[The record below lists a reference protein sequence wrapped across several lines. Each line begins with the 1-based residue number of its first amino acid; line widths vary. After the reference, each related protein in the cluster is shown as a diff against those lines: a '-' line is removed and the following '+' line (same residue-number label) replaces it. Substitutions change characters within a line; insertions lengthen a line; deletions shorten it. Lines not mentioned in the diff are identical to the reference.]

1 MYFAFWSR
9 RLKNMKEI
17 DVSYTIKMTDDV
29 FEDMKEGLGVDTDE
43 ELIGV
48 LKMVVKNSIKA
59 SKDIKID
66 NVKMA
71 FKAEGTDLN

>member
-1 MYFAFWSR
+1 
-9 RLKNMKEI
+9 MKEI

>member
-1 MYFAFWSR
+1 
-9 RLKNMKEI
+9 MKEI

-48 LKMVVKNSIKA
+48 LKMVVKNSIQA
-59 SKDIKID
+59 SKDMKID
-66 NVKMA
+66 GVKIA

>member
-1 MYFAFWSR
+1 
-9 RLKNMKEI
+9 MKEI
-17 DVSYTIKMTDDV
+17 DVSYTIKMTDDI
-29 FEDMKEGLGVDTDE
+29 FEDMKEELGVDTDE
-43 ELIGV
+43 EIIGV

-66 NVKMA
+66 GVKIA

>member
-1 MYFAFWSR
+1 
-9 RLKNMKEI
+9 MKEI

-66 NVKMA
+66 DVKMA

>member
-1 MYFAFWSR
+1 
-9 RLKNMKEI
+9 MKEI

-29 FEDMKEGLGVDTDE
+29 FEEMKEGLGVDTDE

-66 NVKMA
+66 DVKMA

>member
-1 MYFAFWSR
+1 
-9 RLKNMKEI
+9 MKEI

-48 LKMVVKNSIKA
+48 LKMVIKNSIKA
-59 SKDIKID
+59 SEDMKIYD
-66 NVKMA
+66 VKMA